1 MLFLTVTS
9 ALVLDQ
15 LFGEAKR
22 YHPLVGFG
30 NIATYVENKLNKI
43 PHKPISV
50 LIGSLGLALLV
61 TVPVL
66 LSIALSEWIG
76 QYSLVLD
83 IIVLYWA
90 IGLKSLIEHTKP
102 INDALNEQ
110 NIGQARTSVSYIV
123 SRNTETMCEPQIVS
137 ATVESTLENGC
148 DGVFAAI
155 FWCIIGGA
163 PCVIAYRLINTLDAM
178 WGYRSE
184 RFEYFGK
191 CAAKLDDAINYIPA
205 RLAALSYAVL
215 GQFRLAIECWKSQAK
230 KLNSP
235 NGGPVMCSGA
245 GSLNIKLGGP
255 AIYHNKTLNKPY
267 FGGNQLPSAKD
278 IQRANQLV
286 RKTALLWCVAILLLS
301 LVVGRQ

>member
-163 PCVIAYRLINTLDAM
+163 PCVITYRLINTLDAM

-205 RLAALSYAVL
+205 RLTALSYAVL